1 MNASVAPVPGRPG
14 SLPPHEAY
22 AGLHPSTSDELS
34 RASGAI
40 ASDPKHIAVCI
51 CTYKRPLFLQRLLDE
66 LGVQETGGGFTYSI
80 VVADNDHQRS
90 AEAVVLTF
98 ASASQIPIKYCV
110 EPRQGIPLV
119 RNKAIEN
126 AEGDF
131 VALIDDDEFPTR
143 TWLQT
148 LFTACTKYG
157 VDGVLGPVKR
167 HFDEEPPKWVV
178 KGNFYQRETYRT
190 GLVIDWTKGRTNNTL
205 LRKQIF
211 EGSAHAFDPEIRTGE
226 DMDFFRRMIEK
237 GHAFIWCNEAVVY
250 EVVPPVRWK
259 RTFMVRRALL
269 QGRFVPVVDPAFGA
283 RAFAK
288 SLIAVFVYTAALPVA
303 LILGHHRFM
312 ALVVKLFYHLGS
324 LLALLGINPIKVP
337 YVTE

>member
-1 MNASVAPVPGRPG
+1 MSAPSKEWKCSTHRYPCGAAQRADGLSSWQPSRVGSASEC
-14 SLPPHEAY
+14 L
-22 AGLHPSTSDELS
+22 SDEKQTVRPWRRADSPWVCLDHASPRRENHSSGLDRITPNRADATADSAPSSS
-34 RASGAI
+34 R
-40 ASDPKHIAVCI
+40 C
-51 CTYKRPLFLQRLLDE
+51 
-66 LGVQETGGGFTYSI
+66 
-80 VVADNDHQRS
+80 RS
-90 AEAVVLTF
+90 HGPF

-250 EVVPPVRWK
+250 EAVPDSFSIR
-259 RTFMVRRALL
+259 RTISRC
-269 QGRFVPVVDPAFGA
+269 
-283 RAFAK
+283 
-288 SLIAVFVYTAALPVA
+288 
-303 LILGHHRFM
+303 
-312 ALVVKLFYHLGS
+312 S
-324 LLALLGINPIKVP
+324 LLM
-337 YVTE
+337 TRF